1 LGLINLKNDPFF
13 PFSSNSLNSTLLVI
27 IVSKTFW
34 ILGFM
39 KEIPQASVCQSV
51 VSAKE
56 EVSAGWGNR
65 HSWWHF
71 AYALVWKNKALAV
84 AHQQER
90 NEIR

>member
-1 LGLINLKNDPFF
+1 
-13 PFSSNSLNSTLLVI
+13 VI
-27 IVSKTFW
+27 IVSKTFR
-34 ILGFM
+34 ILGFK
-39 KEIPQASVCQSV
+39 KESPQSSVCQGV

-56 EVSAGWGNR
+56 EVSAGWGDR

-71 AYALVWKNKALAV
+71 ACALAWKNKALAV